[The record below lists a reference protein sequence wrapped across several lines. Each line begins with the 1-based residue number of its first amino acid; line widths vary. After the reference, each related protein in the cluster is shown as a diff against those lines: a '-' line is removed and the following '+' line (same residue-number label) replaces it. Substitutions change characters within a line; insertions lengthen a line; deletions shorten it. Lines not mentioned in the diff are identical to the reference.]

1 MEAVAL
7 AVTSA
12 IITETINQGVSAVFS
27 RGIEHFQ
34 VFESK
39 KKVIILLTNDTEDNW
54 TNAEVYLADGTS
66 NDVPPRTI
74 KKKDGGTYMVRRS
87 RLPMIAGGGAIN
99 GILTY
104 KINEAGDILVV
115 YFKIPIDN
123 IWRGSNCWG
132 VKIYRNEEIQ
142 SYGTGH
148 QKLEK
153 IYKLMSQNPR
163 KADNSYNYEDLVN
176 NYEAKCIMTATAK
189 AKYRIDVKKIST
201 EDRASSKDKSL
212 DIKSDED
219 ITTSD
224 EDDKLIASSFVSCKD
239 SLDDQPTT

>member
-1 MEAVAL
+1 MEAAAL

-12 IITETINQGVSAVFS
+12 IVGETINQAVSATFS
-27 RGIEHFQ
+27 KGVELFQ

-39 KKVIILLTNDTEDNW
+39 KKVLILLSNGTEDDW

-74 KKKDGGTYMVRRS
+74 KKKEGGTYMIRRS

-104 KINEAGDILVV
+104 KINEAGDILVI

-123 IWRGSNCWG
+123 IWRGSNCWN
-132 VKIYRNEEIQ
+132 VKIYSNEEIQ
-142 SYGTGH
+142 SYGTGQ
-148 QKLEK
+148 QKLAK
-153 IYKLMSQNPR
+153 IYKLMSQKPN
-163 KADNSYNYEDLVN
+163 KADNSYNYEQLVN

-189 AKYRIDVKKIST
+189 ARYRIDVKKIST
-201 EDRASSKDKSL
+201 DDKAPSEDKSL
-212 DIKSDED
+212 DAKSDED
-219 ITTSD
+219 ITTSN
-224 EDDKLIASSFVSCKD
+224 EDDKPSFVSCKD
-239 SLDDQPTT
+239 SLEDQPTT